1 MKKLGVEKI
10 EFDFNTNQVII
21 NYSGG
26 KKLNVSDSKSGLTTK
41 QQQALTERF
50 KSESSPITF
59 SQVKSDLEKGNKGKS
74 GNGGIIAAIVI
85 VGVVLAVIIGVV
97 IHKNK
102 KRDY

>member
-10 EFDFNTNQVII
+10 EFDFNTNQVVI
-21 NYSGG
+21 NVKGG
-26 KKLNVSDSKSGLTTK
+26 KKLNVLDSSSGLTTK
-41 QQQALTERF
+41 QKQALTERF

-59 SQVKSDLEKGNKGKS
+59 SQVERELEKSNKSKG

-97 IHKNK
+97 IHNNK

>member
-1 MKKLGVEKI
+1 MQKLGVEKI
-10 EFDFNTNQVII
+10 EFDFNANQVVISC
-21 NYSGG
+21 SGG
-26 KKLNVSDSKSGLTTK
+26 KKLNVSDSSSNLTKT
-41 QQQALTERF
+41 QQQALIKRF

-85 VGVVLAVIIGVV
+85 VGLVLAVIIGVV

-102 KRDY
+102 K